1 MKKIFTF
8 LLLLSFAAMSFVS
21 CRSSKSST
29 KDVLGA
35 GTGMTGTVVKTVAT
49 VVGVILLTKLIKSV
63 LGTVS
68 GTSIFG
74 NTTKAENFAASF
86 NEDTKLNSFVKN
98 DLLSAGLQALV
109 AEHYKIPLTTV
120 ANSYSSLITVGD
132 LATFI
137 GKHADAKVLREIK

>member
-1 MKKIFTF
+1 M
-8 LLLLSFAAMSFVS
+8 LLSFATLSFVGCGTS
-21 CRSSKSST
+21 RKSSKDSMGDAEAT
-29 KDVLGA
+29 
-35 GTGMTGTVVKTVAT
+35 TGKVVKTVAT
-49 VVGVILLTKLIKSV
+49 VVGVILLAKLIKSV

-86 NEDTKLNSFVKN
+86 NEDTKINSFVKN
-98 DLLSAGLQALV
+98 DLLKAGLQALV